1 MLTGKDTLLMRLRR
15 EMKEAP
21 LPGFSPQKAE
31 HRVLADGYE
40 RQTDEEPI
48 RMTEKYRHRALHR
61 TVQLLIIVL
70 VLSFLVFAVMKAGII
85 NI

>member
-21 LPGFSPQKAE
+21 LPGSLPQKTE

-48 RMTEKYRHRALHR
+48 RMTEKYRHRTLHR
-61 TVQLLIIVL
+61 IVRLLIIVL